1 MTTSVPKIS
10 VTKNGLNIPLESDVL
25 AGVLS
30 DFDQAFGGNLN
41 QNLETPQ
48 GQLASSFSAIIAD
61 KNNGFAE
68 MSNSF
73 DPEYADGVWQ
83 DALAKIYFLSRRQ
96 ATKSTVYCDVI
107 GLAGTVIPSTF
118 KVKDLNGNMWTITE
132 ATAIQNTGTVS
143 ALFECDEAGAVEAL
157 AGTVSIVYQALVGLD
172 RISNQADA
180 MVGENIESR
189 TDFELRRKSSVEIN
203 AHGVP
208 QAVRAGILELK
219 GVTDCFVY
227 DNVQDSTVNFGSTNY
242 PLKPHSIFV
251 SVVGG
256 NKNQIADVI
265 WRKAGNGCN
274 YNGNIDVS
282 IFDDSYSDPK
292 PKYKVSF
299 LRPAPRPVH
308 FKVVVSA
315 NSGALEDSVRTAI
328 VSDFSAGSNK
338 PRIGGVLYAMN
349 FSKAVLAAIGGSVML
364 EIKVSADG
372 STWADYVTFGIDQ
385 SPTITSSNIVI
396 EEMVIP

>member
-30 DFDQAFGGNLN
+30 DFDQAFGGGLN
-41 QNLETPQ
+41 KNLETPQ
-48 GQLASSFSAIIAD
+48 GQLASSFAAIVAD
-61 KNNGFAE
+61 KNNKFAE
-68 MSNSF
+68 LSNSF
-73 DPEYADGVWQ
+73 DPEYADGIWQ
-83 DALAKIYFLSRRQ
+83 DALAKIYFLTRRQ

-107 GLAGTVIPSTF
+107 GLAGTVIPATF

-251 SVVGG
+251 AVVGG
-256 NKNQIADVI
+256 NKDQIADVI
-265 WRKAGNGCN
+265 WRKTGNGCN

-292 PKYKVSF
+292 PKYNVSF

-315 NSGALEDSVRTAI
+315 SSSALEDSVRAAI

-338 PRIGGVLYAMN
+338 PRIGGILYAMN

-385 SPTITSSNIVI
+385 SPTITSSHIVI